1 MNKTETPGLQPGK
14 YREIVLAVA
23 CFLIFDLAVLMLNF
37 YTSYQI
43 SADAV
48 AINLG
53 GRQRMLSQRM
63 AKAALM
69 LETAQRNGQP
79 EAAVLEELDAAVTL
93 FDASLTAFIAGGPVK
108 GADGRMA
115 RLDKVQDAGGRE
127 ILGKASELWQSY
139 RESLRAAVKQPGDEA
154 LVAAAAVAAR
164 TYNIRLLGMMNDL
177 TVRLESVASA
187 KAERLRQVQTAG
199 IVLALLNFGFILLK
213 FIRRLRE
220 SDERS
225 AAAQRETS
233 EILGTVRE
241 GLFLIDRHF
250 RLGSQYSASLSGLLG
265 RQIAA
270 GDDFRPI
277 LRELMGPDD
286 YEQAVQYASLLLGER
301 VKEVL
306 VRELNPMREVG
317 VITDKGA
324 KYLSFEF
331 NRVLVDGKLT
341 HLLVT
346 VGDVSEQV
354 ALRNALDSAK
364 SRADEQMNVMLRLL
378 QMQPATLQEFIN
390 EASAGLF
397 EINDRLKA
405 VTGRP
410 GEYRAMI
417 GHVFRVVHS
426 IKGNAAMLGLD
437 FMVTDAH
444 VFEDQL
450 EKMRGRDQLSGEELI
465 SLSVSLQK
473 LFERL
478 GWLRSVVAKYAE
490 QPEPVPV
497 RADFQQSIV
506 DLTRRVADDQDKRVL
521 THVSLD
527 PLEMLPPAAAS
538 TLRVIAAQL
547 VRNAVVHGIESP
559 SERVGSGKPV
569 EGLVQVE
576 LSSSGPDQFILSV
589 RDDGRGL
596 CAKRLREVLRETG
609 RMDETMLAQLS
620 DRQIIMEIFKRG
632 FSTAGKVDDHAG
644 RGVGLDVVSHAVKR
658 IGGRVRLLSQPGRYT
673 EFRVEFAA

>member
-1 MNKTETPGLQPGK
+1 MNKNDTPGLQPGK

-63 AKAALM
+63 AKAAFQ
-69 LETAQRNGQP
+69 LESDLRNAGP
-79 EAAVLEELDAAVTL
+79 DAAVAQELDTAVKL
-93 FDASLTAFIAGGPVK
+93 FDSTLNAFVAGGQVK
-108 GADGRMA
+108 GADGRPA
-115 RLDKVQDAGGRE
+115 KLEKIQDAGGQAL
-127 ILGKASELWQSY
+127 LGKAREFWPAY
-139 RESLRAAVKQPGDEA
+139 RDVL
-154 LVAAAAVAAR
+154 LAAVAQPGNEVVVERAAQMAR
-164 TYNIRLLGMMNDL
+164 ASNTRLLGLMNDL
-177 TVRLESVASA
+177 TVRLESVANA

-241 GLFLIDRHF
+241 GLMLIDRNF
-250 RLGSQYSASLSGLLG
+250 CLGSQYSASLSGLLG
-265 RQIAA
+265 RKLAA
-270 GDDFRPI
+270 GDDFKPI
-277 LRELMGPDD
+277 LREILGPDD
-286 YEQAVQYASLLLGER
+286 YEQALQYATLLLGDR

-306 VRELNPMREVG
+306 VRELNPLREVG
-317 VITDKGA
+317 VLTDKGA

-346 VGDVSEQV
+346 VGDVSERV
-354 ALRNALDSAK
+354 ALRAELEAAK
-364 SRADEQMNVMLRLL
+364 NRANEQMAVMLRLV

-390 EASAGLF
+390 DAGAGLL
-397 EINDRLKA
+397 EINERLKS

-417 GHVFRVVHS
+417 SHVFRVVHS

-444 VFEDQL
+444 AFEDQL
-450 EKMRGRDQLSGEELI
+450 SGVSGRDNLSGEELI
-465 SLSVSLQK
+465 SVSVSLQK

-478 GWLRSVVAKYAE
+478 GWLRGVVAKYAE
-490 QPEPVPV
+490 QPEPVAVPM
-497 RADFQQSIV
+497 DFKQSIF
-506 DLTRRVADDQDKRVL
+506 DLTRRVAGDQNKNVL
-521 THVSLD
+521 ASVSLD

-538 TLRVIAAQL
+538 ALRVIAAQL

-559 SERVGSGKPV
+559 AERAGSGKPA
-569 EGLVQVE
+569 EGLIQVE

-596 CAKRLREVLRETG
+596 CAKHLRQVLHNTG
-609 RMDETMLAQLS
+609 RMDDKVLAELS
-620 DRQIIMEIFKRG
+620 DRQVIMEIFKRG
-632 FSTAGKVDDHAG
+632 FSTAAQVDEHAG

-658 IGGRVRLLSQPGRYT
+658 IGGSVRLLTQPGRYT